1 MSNNFEGIFADSEME
16 AVWDALALSGDREY
30 LELRAAEVEVL
41 FLKNSI
47 LEHRQFCG
55 FVYS

>member
-1 MSNNFEGIFADSEME
+1 MSNNFEEIFADSVME
-16 AVWDALALSGDREY
+16 AIWDALALSRDRED
-30 LELRAAEVEVL
+30 LELRAAEVELL

-47 LEHRQFCG
+47 LDHRQFCG